1 MFALIF
7 FAVFVLLANE
17 GKALN
22 AEGICCE
29 EIESLLKNKTTA
41 YQTVCLGRASRLS
54 RNCCRNIKIEI
65 EKHRHAY
72 KTLCPTVAKPATTPT
87 TPPSTTTATTTATT
101 TETTTATTIAT
112 TTAVTSSPST
122 GMFVFNVFPLL
133 FKQIHAPFASH

>member
-41 YQTVCLGRASRLS
+41 YQTVCLGRESRLS
-54 RNCCRNIKIEI
+54 RNCCKNIETEI
-65 EKHRHAY
+65 EKHRYAY
-72 KTLCPTVAKPATTPT
+72 KTLCPIVAKPATTPT
-87 TPPSTTTATTTATT
+87 TTPSTTTATTTATT
-101 TETTTATTIAT
+101 A
-112 TTAVTSSPST
+112 SPST
-122 GMFVFNVFPLL
+122 GMLVFNGVFH
-133 FKQIHAPFASH
+133 FVKQIHGLIRLTLIMSYSMSFYTG